1 MKKDTILAAL
11 MVLTIIACTIF
22 ISDGLTWLITPLM
35 ALTIG
40 GIIHYNRQ
48 KVMKMTRWAKAN
60 PGKAQVFITVAQI
73 ALMALGIFAGNNLKE
88 IGYEFSNTTAYVFGT
103 IIVIGFLS
111 VPFLPKRNAITIPK
125 VVNRRRLAYL
135 GITLSS
141 FVMMAV
147 FGNRLESDYPDSSL
161 TYAVRAIDN
170 VIFQDKSLSRNGEEE
185 AAEPAYDRN
194 ERQALTGGSSNIA
207 VSVAYTIYD
216 KETITPYTLSK
227 KDLRKAE
234 RKIKR
239 FERNKQKMMELLNKR
254 LAMEGVTGV
263 AAVLLIILLVI
274 TTCAGICLMILGA
287 TAGSVIL
294 GALIAGGSIFGIVKI
309 AQGKKRKPKTEP

>member
-227 KDLRKAE
+227 KELRKAE
-234 RKIKR
+234 KKIKR
-239 FERNKQKMMELLNKR
+239 FERNKQKMMDLLNKR

-274 TTCAGICLMILGA
+274 TACAGICLMILGA